1 LGYTVFY
8 MNPVVSE
15 EVCQIIRKQMPVDWH
30 LTTPGVNGEFH
41 AGLASCD
48 FILVADQAISAE
60 HIAAAPR
67 LRMIQHQGVGYERID
82 LNACRSRQ
90 IPVALT
96 PEGTSAGVAE
106 HTLLLILAVY
116 KNLIKASAAVRVGY
130 WPQWELRSTSFDLQ
144 GKSLGLVGMGR
155 IGRAVAQRALAFG
168 AQILYFDPLVPDFDR
183 LSVTRLPSLAVL
195 LAKSDIISLHVP
207 LTPQNQHLINGR
219 TLQMMKPGAI
229 LVNTAR
235 GGLVDET
242 ALAEAL
248 ISGRIAAAALDVLE
262 QEPPAPD
269 NPLLHLEN
277 VLITPHIAAG
287 TRDALI
293 TKMQSAFANMVRHT
307 LGQPLANVVPELAD
321 LPSAK

>member
-1 LGYTVFY
+1 
-8 MNPVVSE
+8 MNPSASE
-15 EVCQIIRKQMPVDWH
+15 EVCQIIREQIPLGWH
-30 LTTPGVNGEFH
+30 VTTPGVNGELH

-48 FILVADQAISAE
+48 FILVADQAILAQ
-60 HIAAAPR
+60 HITAAPR

-82 LNACRSRQ
+82 LNACRSRR

-96 PEGTSAGVAE
+96 PEGTSVGVAE

-116 KNLIKASAAVRVGY
+116 KNLIKASVAVQAGR
-130 WPQWELRSTSFDLQ
+130 WLQWELRSTSFDLQ
-144 GKSLGLVGMGR
+144 GKSVGLVGMGR
-155 IGRAVAQRALAFG
+155 IGRAVAQRVLAFG
-168 AQILYFDPLVPDFDR
+168 AHILYFDPLVSDLEGLP
-183 LSVTRLPSLAVL
+183 VTRVASLAAL
-195 LAKSDIISLHVP
+195 LTQADIVSLHVP
-207 LTPQNQHLINGR
+207 LTPENQHLINRG

-248 ISGRIAAAALDVLE
+248 TSGRIAAAALDVLE

-269 NPLLHLEN
+269 NPLLRLEN

-307 LGQPLANVVPELAD
+307 RGQPLVNVVPELAD
-321 LPSAK
+321 LLSAE